1 MKTILITG
9 GAGSVGKELTL
20 KLIEKGHRVRV
31 FDLPICD
38 FSDLENKP
46 QVEIHTGDIRDAGVV
61 QKAVDGTDMILHL
74 AAILPPA
81 SEANRERT
89 FSINFTGT
97 HNLVNAVQATG
108 GNCRL
113 IFSSTVATYGDT
125 RASQPPIGVDHPQKP
140 IDIYGESKVAAEKS
154 ILDAHIPYTILR
166 ISAIVIPALMDPP
179 DPYPFMADQRV
190 EMVCRSDVITAL
202 LNALDNAATTNKILN
217 IAGGPSWQM
226 YGHEY
231 VESVFPILDIPIED
245 AHYRETPGWSD
256 WYDTEESQALLRYQ
270 NTPFE
275 LYLEQLEKAVLEA
288 LG

>member
-38 FSDLENKP
+38 FSDLENRP
-46 QVEIHTGDIRDAGVV
+46 QVEIHTGDIRDAEVV
-61 QKAVDGTDMILHL
+61 RKAVEGTDMVLHL

-81 SEANRERT
+81 SEKDRDRT

-97 HNLVNAVQATG
+97 DNLVKAVQAAG

-125 RASQPPIGVDHPQKP
+125 TASQPPIGVDHPQNP

-154 ILDAHIPYTILR
+154 ILEAHIPYTILR
-166 ISAIVIPALMDPP
+166 IAAIVIPALMDPP
-179 DPYPFMADQRV
+179 DPYPFMADQRI

-202 LNALDNAATTNKILN
+202 LNALDNSATTDKILN

-231 VESVFPILDIPIED
+231 VERVFPILDIPIED